1 MWIPIKLISLPYIL
15 LSLLT
20 FLLPSDKKENKD
32 DEV

>member
-1 MWIPIKLISLPYIL
+1 MWIPVRLISLAYIL

-20 FLLPSDKKENKD
+20 FLLSLDKKENKD